1 MGSTQPKNNKN
12 KNSVDNIIGLMTFV
26 KQLVK
31 RAESSGKTLRWYH
44 WYQKVDFMLVFA
56 RFLILCMLNVISKI
70 IYLSIKL
77 EDET

>member
-31 RAESSGKTLRWYH
+31 RAESSGKTLR
-44 WYQKVDFMLVFA
+44 
-56 RFLILCMLNVISKI
+56 
-70 IYLSIKL
+70 
-77 EDET
+77 